1 MKLPKGRGETR
12 ISIQVNKWIQ
22 HEYKIDD
29 YGFYYKHCVIINC
42 FCSKVV
48 AKSWHKHTELEEI
61 GFKNSKFDLQFI
73 CLWEELVSFW
83 TGKLHLDW
91 NIRIYMRGY
100 RCFGP
105 LLWFYFY
112 HSKCQKKTVI
122 FVLQYC
128 HLKTLY
134 YLSMTYVHYLTHR
147 FIQRSAPDYFMVGWE
162 I

>member
-1 MKLPKGRGETR
+1 MKSSTYIRINKGHLVMKLPKGRGETR

-48 AKSWHKHTELEEI
+48 AKSWHKHTEPEEI

-112 HSKCQKKTVI
+112 HSKCQKKN
-122 FVLQYC
+122 C
-128 HLKTLY
+128 HLCSPI
-134 YLSMTYVHYLTHR
+134 LSFKKIILPIHDLC
-147 FIQRSAPDYFMVGWE
+147 SLLNS
-162 I
+162 